1 MPVEI
6 AIWVANYTLACNTAL
21 SLCRGTSI
29 LFKTLQPRISTNL
42 SFPPAPLHLCSSMIY
57 IHAPYLGPF
66 LIPSPPFLPSQTHP
80 FQPHPSN
87 PISNTN
93 QDRRQPY
100 QKPTLPFLSFF
111 LSRWPP
117 GDKSFL
123 IHIER
128 YVRTP
133 SSIRRLGF
141 PSIAYP
147 FRLPKSVPVHERE
160 QQVEVGLGF
169 HMTYKRSP

>member
-1 MPVEI
+1 MKCAQVSEINRHKPRFYNDHANYRLPTLRLFNKTPVEI

-29 LFKTLQPRISTNL
+29 LFKTLQPRILNQSSLPTRPIASLFQHDLYPRPLL
-42 SFPPAPLHLCSSMIY
+42 SSLSY
-57 IHAPYLGPF
+57 T
-66 LIPSPPFLPSQTHP
+66 SPPLLPSQTHP

-111 LSRWPP
+111 LAGLLWTS
-117 GDKSFL
+117 
-123 IHIER
+123 
-128 YVRTP
+128 P
-133 SSIRRLGF
+133 S
-141 PSIAYP
+141 
-147 FRLPKSVPVHERE
+147 
-160 QQVEVGLGF
+160 
-169 HMTYKRSP
+169 